1 MRVTKV
7 KSQLNV
13 TEEHWLY
20 ADGSTAVFLNGLL
33 NRVEPKHNLKTSR
46 MQEGK

>member
-33 NRVEPKHNLKTSR
+33 DRVEPKRNTETQTK
-46 MQEGK
+46 